1 MQAGP
6 AYGERKPLSHLVM
19 DSSKST
25 NWSRV
30 ISQDSNR
37 LTIRVPTGVLFLK
50 KILNEGR

>member
-25 NWSRV
+25 IYELGARNFARFESTHDTSTHRRAFPEEN
-30 ISQDSNR
+30 SQ
-37 LTIRVPTGVLFLK
+37 
-50 KILNEGR
+50 